1 MAMTYRQLGE
11 SGLMVSTV
19 GLGCN
24 NFGWRLDEAAS
35 VRVIHAALDAGITLL
50 DTADIYGDDGQSER
64 FVGAAL
70 KDRRDRAVLATKFA
84 MPLGDGA
91 DGPYN
96 HGGSRHYIRRAVE
109 ASLRR
114 LGTDHIDLYQMHR
127 PYPSSPIE
135 ETLATLDDLVRE
147 GKVLYIGSSNLSG
160 WQIADADWIAR
171 TRQLERFV
179 SAQNHYSL
187 VERGVEKEV
196 IPACR
201 RFGVGMLPYFPLAD
215 GLLTGKYRR
224 GEKAQ
229 EGSRLAGHARSE
241 YRFGDRNWAILE
253 GFEAFAKE
261 RGLSLLDVAFGGL
274 AAQSQVASVI
284 AGATRVEQVEAN
296 ARTTKWIP
304 SSDDLAALDRIS
316 PPPPPEGSD

>member
-1 MAMTYRQLGE
+1 MRYRQLGD
-11 SGLMVSTV
+11 SGLTVSVV

-24 NFGWRLDEAAS
+24 NFGKRLDQGAS

-64 FVGAAL
+64 YVGAAL
-70 KDRRDRAVLATKFA
+70 QDRRDQAVLATKFA
-84 MPLGDGA
+84 MPMGDGQPR
-91 DGPYN
+91 PYN
-96 HGGSRHYIRRAVE
+96 HGGSRHYLRRAVE

-114 LGTDHIDLYQMHR
+114 LGTDHIDLYQLHR
-127 PYPSSPIE
+127 PYPAAPIE
-135 ETLATLDDLVRE
+135 ETLSALDDLVRE

-171 TRQLERFV
+171 TRRLERFV

-224 GEKAQ
+224 GEEAPKGA
-229 EGSRLAGHARSE
+229 RLTGRHARNLS
-241 YRFGDRNWAILE
+241 RFSDRNWDILE
-253 GFEAFAKE
+253 GFEAFAKD
-261 RGLSLLDVAFGGL
+261 RGITLLDVAFGGL
-274 AAQSQVASVI
+274 AAQAQVASVI
-284 AGATRVEQVEAN
+284 AGATRPEQAQAN
-296 ARTTKWIP
+296 ARTAAWEP
-304 SSDDLAALDRIS
+304 SSDDLAELDRIS
-316 PPPPPEGSD
+316 PPPPGEGAD

>member
-1 MAMTYRQLGE
+1 MTYRQLGD

-24 NFGWRLDEAAS
+24 NFGRRLDQAAS

-50 DTADIYGDDGQSER
+50 DTADIYGDDGQSEL

-70 KDRRDRAVLATKFA
+70 KDRRERAVLATKFA
-84 MPLGDGA
+84 MPMGDGVE
-91 DGPYN
+91 GPYN
-96 HGGSRHYIRRAVE
+96 HGGSRHYLRRAVE

-114 LGTDHIDLYQMHR
+114 LATDHIDLYQMHR

-147 GKVLYIGSSNLSG
+147 GKLLYIGSSNLSG

-171 TRQLERFV
+171 TRHLERFI

-215 GLLTGKYRR
+215 GLLTGKYHR
-224 GEKAQ
+224 GEQAQ
-229 EGSRLAGHARSE
+229 EGSRLAGGHARSE
-241 YRFGDRNWAILE
+241 YRFSDRNWAILE
-253 GFEAFAKE
+253 GLEGFARE
-261 RGLSLLDVAFGGL
+261 RSISLLDVAFGGL
-274 AAQSQVASVI
+274 AAQAQVASVI

-296 ARTTKWIP
+296 ARTVEWTP
-304 SSDDLAALDRIS
+304 TSEDLAELDRIS
-316 PPPPPEGSD
+316 PPPAAEGSD